1 MYPMLCDGVKFRTG
15 WEGRS
20 ELFFVQNDDGDEF
33 MVSHPVYKALRSC
46 DGTRPLRLPDHG
58 ESLLPELKRC
68 GLVRTSRWVNGGL
81 FNRFILFPVGHRAKK
96 WRHICRIINCELSSI
111 CFVVIMIAFFMF
123 TSGRVWFD
131 VNDFNIGVYWG
142 IIFLSMMLH
151 EFGHMI
157 AGIAYGYRIDEVG
170 LLFLTIIP
178 IGAYVA
184 HDDKAD
190 RVKNEEL
197 QFTMAGIEVNAILAG
212 LSVIGAAACEP
223 LSSAFFSA
231 ALGNILLIIGNLIPR
246 EIIKVDGTVALNT
259 LFEVDSIFRL
269 ARKCLRNRKRRRKL
283 LRCGLSGA
291 AGLVLSVLVLVTR
304 YIYYMIIIGVNV
316 YALFL

>member
-15 WEGRS
+15 WDGRS

-33 MVSHPVYKALRSC
+33 MVSGQVYKALRHC
-46 DGTRPLRLPDHG
+46 DGTKPLRLPDHG
-58 ESLLPELKRC
+58 ENLLPELKRY
-68 GLVRTSRWVNGGL
+68 GLVRTSRLVKGGL

-96 WRHICRIINCELSSI
+96 WRPLCKIINSELTSI
-111 CFVVIMIAFFMF
+111 CFVIIMIAIFMI

-131 VNDFNIGVYWG
+131 MDDFNIWVYWG
-142 IIFLSMMLH
+142 LIFLSMMLH

-184 HDDKAD
+184 YDEKAD
-190 RVKNEEL
+190 TVKNEEL

-223 LSSAFFSA
+223 MSGAFFYT

-259 LFEVDSIFRL
+259 LFEVDSIFNL
-269 ARKCLRNRKRRRKL
+269 ARKCIRSRKRRRQL

-291 AGLVLSVLVLVTR
+291 AGLVLSVFVLITR
-304 YIYYMIIIGVNV
+304 YFYYMLIIGVNV

>member
-1 MYPMLCDGVKFRTG
+1 
-15 WEGRS
+15 
-20 ELFFVQNDDGDEF
+20 
-33 MVSHPVYKALRSC
+33 
-46 DGTRPLRLPDHG
+46 
-58 ESLLPELKRC
+58 
-68 GLVRTSRWVNGGL
+68 
-81 FNRFILFPVGHRAKK
+81 
-96 WRHICRIINCELSSI
+96 
-111 CFVVIMIAFFMF
+111 
-123 TSGRVWFD
+123 
-131 VNDFNIGVYWG
+131 
-142 IIFLSMMLH
+142 
-151 EFGHMI
+151 
-157 AGIAYGYRIDEVG
+157 
-170 LLFLTIIP
+170 
-178 IGAYVA
+178 
-184 HDDKAD
+184 
-190 RVKNEEL
+190 
-197 QFTMAGIEVNAILAG
+197 MAGIEVNAILAG